1 MIGVLS
7 SGRQVAAGILLVG
20 TQISNGG
27 LSPGHAS
34 TKVGDGVLERFPAIL
49 LLLPGEFV
57 LANGRLPLTVARQ
70 IKLQFLGSSIKFG
83 KAVFDGCQLLA
94 AFLQLLAVLLQH
106 TLKDSLLEVLVARIY
121 LRLHPLQVLLEFLK
135 RCCGAC
141 IGRCCGQ

>member
-1 MIGVLS
+1 MMHVLS

-20 TQISNGG
+20 TQISNG
-27 LSPGHAS
+27 SA
-34 TKVGDGVLERFPAIL
+34 KVGDGVFERFPAIL

-83 KAVFDGCQLLA
+83 KAVFGGCQLLAAFLQLLA

>member
-1 MIGVLS
+1 MMHVLS

-20 TQISNGG
+20 TQVSNG
-27 LSPGHAS
+27 SA
-34 TKVGDGVLERFPAIL
+34 KVGDGVFERFPAIL

-57 LANGRLPLTVARQ
+57 LANGRLPLFVAWQ

>member
-1 MIGVLS
+1 MMHVLS

-34 TKVGDGVLERFPAIL
+34 TKVGDGVFERFPAIL

>member
-1 MIGVLS
+1 MMHVLS

-20 TQISNGG
+20 TQVSNG
-27 LSPGHAS
+27 SA
-34 TKVGDGVLERFPAIL
+34 KVGDGVFERFPAIL

>member
-34 TKVGDGVLERFPAIL
+34 TKVGDGVFERFPAIL

>member
-1 MIGVLS
+1 MMHVLS

-20 TQISNGG
+20 TQISNG
-27 LSPGHAS
+27 SA
-34 TKVGDGVLERFPAIL
+34 KVGDGVFERFPAIL